1 LKILLRQENKTKI
14 KIYWITTIQ
23 SILLLYKNLALKKT
37 SISKEKSKK
46 KITSHLGIIMNIL
59 VKILGFKKL
68 NTQDEL

>member
-1 LKILLRQENKTKI
+1 MKILLRQENKTKI